1 MISLRKAENF
11 IFSLTNSFL
20 ASLSLIPCS
29 FSSSCPPLSF
39 GLTRASIDLDL
50 RTFPSVF
57 EPLVIVRV
65 LGRHSWTGLCVA
77 NLFLAEPLLEPFISN
92 KGAVSQSSSKYP
104 RFSEISVQDWEY
116 QGFLKAHLT
125 LHSLLVLEFT
135 LEEEAEEEEE
145 KKEEKDDEDEE
156 EEEYEKA
163 EQAAVDNVAWQGLGL
178 GCSKRN

>member
-1 MISLRKAENF
+1 M
-11 IFSLTNSFL
+11 
-20 ASLSLIPCS
+20 
-29 FSSSCPPLSF
+29 
-39 GLTRASIDLDL
+39 
-50 RTFPSVF
+50 
-57 EPLVIVRV
+57 
-65 LGRHSWTGLCVA
+65 A
-77 NLFLAEPLLEPFISN
+77 NLFLAEPLLEPFISI
-92 KGAVSQSSSKYP
+92 KGTVSQSSSKYP
-104 RFSEISVQDWEY
+104 RFSEISVQDREY

-145 KKEEKDDEDEE
+145 KKDEKDDEDEE